1 MPTPVKAYKTYVEQV
16 DLLASRGMGIGD
28 RDAAIQEL
36 QHINYYR
43 LSGYWYAFRLQGAS
57 SREDTFYAGTT
68 FQDVIRLY
76 TFDAN
81 LRTAT
86 FASLAPIELA
96 LRALIGHAL
105 GTLHECAHLEPA
117 VLGPRASQ
125 GNSYATWIQRYKK
138 SLADSKEDFV
148 KHHQAKYGGT
158 LPVWAAVEILDW
170 GALTYLYGFSP
181 RQIQNDIANKFR
193 LTAPQLE
200 SWMKSLNVV
209 RNICAHHGRLFNK
222 VHALKPKLPNVGQLP
237 GLDHARHEMNRTFGQ
252 LTPIQHMLRSLDVG
266 RPQLLPAVLRTY
278 PDVKLLPISH
288 IGASSQW
295 ASSELW
301 K

>member
-1 MPTPVKAYKTYVEQV
+1 MPTPVKAYKTYDEQV
-16 DLLASRGMGIGD
+16 DLLASRGMDIGD

-43 LSGYWYAFRLQGAS
+43 LSGYWYAFRRQGTS
-57 SREDTFYAGTT
+57 GREDTFYAGTT
-68 FQDVIRLY
+68 FQDVVRLY
-76 TFDAN
+76 TFDAS

-105 GTLHECAHLEPA
+105 GTLHECAHLEPK

-125 GNSYATWIQRYKK
+125 GGSYATWIKRYKK

-148 KHHQAKYGGT
+148 KHHQAKYAGT
-158 LPVWAAVEILDW
+158 LPVWAAVEVLDW

-181 RQIQNDIANKFR
+181 RHIQNDIADKFG

-222 VHALKPKLPNVGQLP
+222 VHAIKPKLPAVGHL
-237 GLDHARHEMNRTFGQ
+237 LEVDKARQEMNRTFGQ
-252 LTPIQHMLRSLDVG
+252 LTLIQHMLRTLDVG
-266 RPQLLPAVLRTY
+266 RRQLLPAVLRTY

-288 IGASSQW
+288 VGAPPQW
-295 ASSELW
+295 AGSALW